1 MTNARNVDV
10 EAQRETSR
18 HLEGGGGEL
27 KAVDKQSK

>member
-18 HLEGGGGEL
+18 HLEGGEL